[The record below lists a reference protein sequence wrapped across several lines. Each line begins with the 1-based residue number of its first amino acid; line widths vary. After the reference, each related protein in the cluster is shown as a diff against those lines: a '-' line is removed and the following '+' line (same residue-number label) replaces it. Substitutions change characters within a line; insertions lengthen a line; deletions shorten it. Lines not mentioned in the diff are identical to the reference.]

1 MTSDAM
7 TEKSAWCL
15 ATIEEVTN
23 SWANEADLESIIS
36 KKWEQEIQSWFQW
49 FETTYPD
56 ADNNK
61 EDQLLQE
68 SKGWLDFRLLFIR
81 FPTET
86 YLLMRKLDAC
96 YAVDKALCGFSS
108 PSSTWLQKLQNMDK
122 LEYLSSE
129 ELIVWWEVSLCE
141 LDELI
146 KSREAVSVSDTFQV
160 TDIVTANRTLQDM
173 MYKLG
178 IGCWPSFKEY
188 YKIWQGVPGGVE
200 EIERQVEK
208 RAERL
213 RLAADS
219 LSKSFEDATKRAKS
233 KTSMKKT
240 EVHMAAESRSREAI
254 DKGGLP
260 GALLRSIA
268 AANT

>member
-1 MTSDAM
+1 MTK
-7 TEKSAWCL
+7 KSAWCL
-15 ATIEEVTN
+15 DTIEEVKTCLGD
-23 SWANEADLESIIS
+23 EADLETIIS

-56 ADNNK
+56 EDGNK
-61 EDQLLQE
+61 HLQLLQE
-68 SKGWLDFRLLFIR
+68 SKERVDFRLLFIA
-81 FPTET
+81 FPIGTF
-86 YLLMRKLDAC
+86 LLMRALDAC

-108 PSSTWLQKLQNMDK
+108 PSSTRLQKLQSMDK

-146 KSREAVSVSDTFQV
+146 KSRESVSVSDTFQV
-160 TDIVTANRTLQDM
+160 TDIVTANQTLQDM
-173 MYKLG
+173 VYELG
-178 IGCWPSFKEY
+178 VNCWPSLKEH

-213 RLAADS
+213 RLAANS
-219 LSKSFEDATKRAKS
+219 LSKSFENATKRAKLE
-233 KTSMKKT
+233 TPTNKT
-240 EVHMAAESRSREAI
+240 EVHAAAESRSREAI
-254 DKGGLP
+254 DEGGHL